1 MFPFMVFLNNLT
13 RVNSLKDK
21 SDYVSSVLG
30 SNLSNQ

>member
-13 RVNSLKDK
+13 RVNPLKDK